1 MPPHPSNEQ
10 MEGTDAAIVLQV
22 RAGDIDAFRGL
33 VERHSRKV
41 FHLAF
46 RMTGNEHDAE
56 DIVQETFMKAY
67 RQLDRFESRSSFGT
81 WLHRIAANCA
91 LDAIRARKVR
101 DDVAHSPNADP
112 APVID
117 ATAGRDPLP
126 DSDAFGAEVREKVGA
141 ALNELTDA
149 ERAAFVLRHFEG
161 LPIVEISKTMG
172 LRDNAT
178 KNTIFRAVQ
187 KLRRILEPILNEA

>member
-1 MPPHPSNEQ
+1 MPPDSSKEQ
-10 MEGTDAAIVLQV
+10 MEGSDAAIVLQI

-33 VERHSRKV
+33 VERHSRKL
-41 FHLAF
+41 FGLAF

-91 LDAIRARKVR
+91 LDHIRARKVR
-101 DDVAHSPNADP
+101 DDVAHSPTADP

-117 ATAGRDPLP
+117 GSAGHEPLP
-126 DSDAFGAEVREKVGA
+126 DDVVFGAEVRQKVGA
-141 ALNELTDA
+141 ALGELTDA

-172 LRDNAT
+172 LKDNAT